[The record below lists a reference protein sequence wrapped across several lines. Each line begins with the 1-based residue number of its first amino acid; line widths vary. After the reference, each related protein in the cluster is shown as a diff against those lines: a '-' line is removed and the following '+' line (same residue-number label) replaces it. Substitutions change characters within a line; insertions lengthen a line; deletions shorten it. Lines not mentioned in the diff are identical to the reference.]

1 MIPVPTHRL
10 LSLPGKKFIKK
21 LCVVPATNG
30 NRKLVDMSYN
40 VLKKK
45 NSNRYMLRMKP
56 LVRKSISNT
65 TYIFIRTCTQEDNIF
80 LYFGCKIR
88 HVLYILTSDQL
99 FVYNVSYL

>member
-45 NSNRYMLRMKP
+45 KLKYVKNETS
-56 LVRKSISNT
+56 RKKSTANA
-65 TYIFIRTCTQEDNIF
+65 TYIFIRTCTQEHNIF
-80 LYFGCKIR
+80 LYFGCNIR
-88 HVLYILTSDQL
+88 HVVYILTSDQL